1 VALPWLGK
9 IRLGLT
15 MYAFWVKEK
24 SMKTFAASCLV
35 LVVLGTGT
43 FVAGGEQSSQGNDA
57 QDSPRRVGP
66 KQIVRA
72 LLKAVTDKD
81 EDEAVRSHAAQG
93 LVGLG
98 HDAVP
103 SLIELLKG
111 KDNDLRI
118 KAATIL
124 ANMKAG
130 QAQEAIPILLKVI
143 KNKKEDKDLRRQATF
158 ALSQIVAINR
168 RE

>member
-1 VALPWLGK
+1 
-9 IRLGLT
+9 
-15 MYAFWVKEK
+15 
-24 SMKTFAASCLV
+24 MKTLAVFGLG
-35 LVVLGTGT
+35 LVVLGAGT
-43 FVAGGEQSSQGNDA
+43 FAAGDEKSSQKNDS
-57 QDSPRRVGP
+57 QESPRQVGA
-66 KQIVRA
+66 KDVVHA
-72 LLKAVTDKD
+72 LIKVLKDKD
-81 EDEAVRSHAAQG
+81 EDEAIRSHAAQG

-98 HDAVP
+98 SDAVP

-130 QAQEAIPILLKVI
+130 QGQKAVPILLKAL
-143 KNKKEDKDLRRQATF
+143 KNKKEDKDFRRQAAF

>member
-1 VALPWLGK
+1 
-9 IRLGLT
+9 
-15 MYAFWVKEK
+15 
-24 SMKTFAASCLV
+24 MKTFATFCLA

-43 FVAGGEQSSQGNDA
+43 FAVGDEKSSQKDDP
-57 QDSPRRVGP
+57 QDSPRRVGH
-66 KQIVRA
+66 KDIVRA
-72 LLKAVTDKD
+72 LMKVLKDKD
-81 EDEAVRSHAAQG
+81 EDDAIRSHAAQA

-98 HDAVP
+98 SDAVP
-103 SLIELLKG
+103 SLIELLQG

-130 QAQEAIPILLKVI
+130 QGRDAVPVLLKAL
-143 KNKKEDKDLRRQATF
+143 KNKKEDKDYRRQAAL